1 MVPSVHEVKYLGV
14 RLEDT
19 GGVSR
24 FSADRITK
32 ANIVARL
39 LAPFF
44 RSRVVSES
52 FRLRVYMSVVQ
63 SFRLYSME
71 SVVPTTFQNRRLDT
85 VHFRVLRQ
93 ILTSKALT
101 ITEF

>member
-1 MVPSVHEVKYLGV
+1 MVPSVHAVKYSGV

-19 GGVSR
+19 GGASR
-24 FSADRITK
+24 FFTDRITK
-32 ANIVARL
+32 ANTVARL

-63 SFRLYSME
+63 NILLYSME
-71 SVVPTTFQNRRLDT
+71 SVVPTTSQNRRLDT
-85 VHFRVLRQ
+85 VHFRVL
-93 ILTSKALT
+93 LH
-101 ITEF
+101 FF